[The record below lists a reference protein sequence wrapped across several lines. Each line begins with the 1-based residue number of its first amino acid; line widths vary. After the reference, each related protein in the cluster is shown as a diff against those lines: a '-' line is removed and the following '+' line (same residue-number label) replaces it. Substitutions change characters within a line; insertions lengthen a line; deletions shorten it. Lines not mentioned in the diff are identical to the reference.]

1 VPALGPNGRPSDGGM
16 GLQRSECRCCRVDAS
31 ALFLLLGCIVGVTIE
46 QLLYR
51 GSTDRTGLRKFGGFI
66 APAIVFHVLRIA
78 LWLWLLRRLPLG
90 VALPLTGLTSVTIAL
105 AAGYIYREPV
115 GRRRWTGIAL
125 VFAGFVM
132 VTAYRS

>member
-1 VPALGPNGRPSDGGM
+1 MRPPD
-16 GLQRSECRCCRVDAS
+16 CRWFNVDIS
-31 ALFLLLGCIVGVTIE
+31 ALLLLAGCIVCETAE

-51 GSTDRTGLRKFGGFI
+51 GSANRKGFDKYGGFL
-66 APAIVFHVLRIA
+66 APAILFHLVRIA

-105 AAGYIYREPV
+105 AAGWIYHEPV
-115 GRRRWTGIAL
+115 GRRRWAGIAL
-125 VFAGFVM
+125 VFAGFVT

>member
-1 VPALGPNGRPSDGGM
+1 
-16 GLQRSECRCCRVDAS
+16 VDAS
-31 ALFLLLGCIVGVTIE
+31 ALLLLVGCIAGETAE

-51 GSTDRTGLRKFGGFI
+51 GGTDRTGVAKYARFI
-66 APAIVFHVLRIA
+66 APAIGFHLLRIA

-105 AAGYIYREPV
+105 AAGWIYGEPV
-115 GRRRWTGIAL
+115 GRRRWAGIAL
-125 VFAGFVM
+125 VFAGFVT